1 MKNSRNLAVPQ
12 SASSTAALL
21 QRAIELHRQ
30 GDIRQAGL
38 MYLDILEMERDNF
51 GALQMLGVY
60 ALQTNDD
67 QAAFDLISRA
77 LEIDPQQAMAHSN
90 LGLALQRLQRFD
102 DALLAYDQALQIDP
116 DDLPAINNY
125 GNMLS
130 QLLRFSE
137 AIVLFERALELSP
150 AWSEALGSK
159 GYALIGMARYE
170 EALACIDRALEID
183 ADLVTARR
191 HREDALRGLKEA
203 AQA

>member
-1 MKNSRNLAVPQ
+1 MKNSQNLAVSP
-12 SASSTAALL
+12 APSSTSALL
-21 QRAIELHRQ
+21 QRAIELHQQ
-30 GDIRQAGL
+30 GDIREAGL

-51 GALQMLGVY
+51 GALHMLGVY

-102 DALLAYDQALQIDP
+102 DALLAYGQALQIAP
-116 DDLPAINNY
+116 DHLPAINNC
-125 GNMLS
+125 GNTLS
-130 QLLRFSE
+130 QLLRFAE

-159 GYALIGMARYE
+159 GYALIGLARYE

-183 ADLVTARR
+183 ADLVTARL
-191 HREDALRGLKEA
+191 HREEALRGLSEA